1 MDFTQTNSP
10 GAGAAPE
17 TAASIT
23 AEAPQGAPATPTP
36 EPGLFSDMKK
46 EKAFLILLAAM
57 QFTHMVDFMILMPL
71 GPRLLDVFGMTP
83 GRFGSVVSAYTFSA
97 GIASI
102 LAALFLDRLDR
113 RKTILIVYF
122 GFTVSTLL
130 CGLAPNEHLL
140 MLARILTGAFGGVMV
155 ATVMALIG
163 DVIPLSRRGAAMGTV
178 MTAFSVASIVGV
190 PIGILL
196 SNHFGWQAPFYAI
209 TGISLIMWVAGFKLL
224 PALRRAP
231 SGVHMSSPL
240 AAFGQVLAKRA
251 HWRAFAF
258 TFLMMGAPFLV
269 IPYISSYLYA
279 NGGVSNEHLP
289 WVFFSGGLATFFTMR
304 YFGRLG
310 DRLGLARV
318 YMWIALAA
326 LVPLVLITHL
336 GHWGLWAAIPVT
348 TLFMVLI
355 SGRAAPGMALV
366 TSVVEP
372 RLRGG
377 FMSLNTAL
385 QQIASGVASLVA
397 GLIIVQEA
405 GGGRFKGYGTVGYLA
420 CGVMLVS
427 IWLASGLKADSG
439 S

>member
-1 MDFTQTNSP
+1 MNTPSTSAA
-10 GAGAAPE
+10 AGQE
-17 TAASIT
+17 T
-23 AEAPQGAPATPTP
+23 
-36 EPGLFSDMKK
+36 GLFSDLKK
-46 EKAFLILLAAM
+46 ERAFLFLLAAM

-71 GPRLLDVFGMTP
+71 GPRLLDAFGMTP

-97 GIASI
+97 GIATL
-102 LAALFLDRLDR
+102 LAALFLDRVDR

-122 GFTVSTLL
+122 GFTVGTLL

-163 DVIPLSRRGAAMGTV
+163 DVVPLSRRGAAMGIV
-178 MTAFSVASIVGV
+178 MTSFSVASIVGV
-190 PIGILL
+190 PLGILI
-196 SNHFGWQAPFYAI
+196 SNHFGWQAPFFAI
-209 TGISLIMWVAGFKLL
+209 AGFSLLMWIAGFKLL

-240 AAFGQVLAKRA
+240 ADFGRVLSQRV

-258 TFLMMGAPFLV
+258 TFAMMAAPFLV
-269 IPYISSYLYA
+269 IPYISSYLFA
-279 NGGVSNEHLP
+279 NGGVSNEHMP
-289 WVFFSGGLATFFTMR
+289 WVFFSGGLATFFTTR

-310 DRLGLARV
+310 DRLGLARI
-318 YMWIALAA
+318 YAWTALAA
-326 LVPLVLITHL
+326 LVPLLLITHL

-348 TLFMVLI
+348 TLFMVLV
-355 SGRAAPGMALV
+355 SGRVAPGMALV

-385 QQIASGVASLVA
+385 QQIATGAASILA
-397 GLIIVQEA
+397 GALIVQKA
-405 GGGRFKGYGTVGYLA
+405 NGGRFSGYGTVGWLS

-427 IWLASGLKADSG
+427 IWLALGLKASK
-439 S
+439 